1 MNLSC
6 NNFCIRQ
13 IIVLFAEIKTKTN
26 KTNILT
32 MEGIGQYLG
41 AIILLVGVLVLA
53 IPAFTNSISDKSL
66 MIGLFL
72 VVVGFFAHII
82 LGRRAKA

>member
-1 MNLSC
+1 
-6 NNFCIRQ
+6 
-13 IIVLFAEIKTKTN
+13 
-26 KTNILT
+26 
-32 MEGIGQYLG
+32 MEGIGKYLG

-72 VVVGFFAHII
+72 VVVGFFTHII

>member
-1 MNLSC
+1 MNLLC

-13 IIVLFAEIKTKTN
+13 IITLFAEIKTKTN

-32 MEGIGQYLG
+32 MEGIGKYLG

-72 VVVGFFAHII
+72 VIVGFFAHII

>member
-32 MEGIGQYLG
+32 MEGIGKYLG

>member
-32 MEGIGQYLG
+32 MEGIGKYLG

-53 IPAFTNSISDKSL
+53 IPE
-66 MIGLFL
+66 IGR
-72 VVVGFFAHII
+72 AHV
-82 LGRRAKA
+82 

>member
-1 MNLSC
+1 M
-6 NNFCIRQ
+6 
-13 IIVLFAEIKTKTN
+13 
-26 KTNILT
+26 NILT
-32 MEGIGQYLG
+32 MEGIGKYLG

>member
-32 MEGIGQYLG
+32 MEGIGKYLG

-82 LGRRAKA
+82 LARRAKA

>member
-32 MEGIGQYLG
+32 MEGIGKYLG

-53 IPAFTNSISDKSL
+53 IHAFTNSISDKSL

>member
-32 MEGIGQYLG
+32 MEGIGKYLG

-72 VVVGFFAHII
+72 VVVGFSAHII

>member
-6 NNFCIRQ
+6 NNFCIRR

-32 MEGIGQYLG
+32 MEGIGKYLG

>member
-32 MEGIGQYLG
+32 MEGIGKYLG

-66 MIGLFL
+66 MIDLFL